1 MSAARAARASGRDLR
16 LDFFRGL
23 SLWFIFLDHISSNAV
38 SWVTVGNYG
47 FSDAA
52 EIFVFISGYTVAY
65 VYGRAIRDNGIIVGG
80 ARLWRR
86 AWQLY
91 VAFVFLVVIYIAQV
105 AYVSEH
111 FKNPLYPEELGVL
124 QFMKEPE
131 VALMQTAFL
140 RFMPQNVD
148 VLPLYIVLILCFPP
162 VLWAMLRRPDVV
174 LALSVLL
181 YALAR
186 IFGWTFTLYPSNQT
200 WFFNPFAWQLLF
212 VFGAWCALGGTKA
225 LKSLIESN
233 LLLALCI
240 VYLAGAGFLKL
251 SGYWPELVPNL
262 PDALKI
268 LPLDKTNLSLLRFAH
283 FLALALIVVRTIPMD
298 APLFGSSWARPIVL
312 CGQNSLEVFCAG
324 VFLSLTA
331 HFALRE
337 ISDKLLAQVVVSF
350 LGIGLMIM
358 LALALDW
365 YRAIERRPS
374 AAEPEPD
381 GGGTVS

>member
-1 MSAARAARASGRDLR
+1 MSVAGAARASGRDLR

-23 SLWFIFLDHISSNAV
+23 SLWFIFLDHIASNAV
-38 SWVTVGNYG
+38 SWITVGNYG

-65 VYGRAIRDNGIIVGG
+65 VYGRALQANGIVIGG

-140 RFMPQNVD
+140 RFMPQNID
-148 VLPLYIVLILCFPP
+148 VLPLYIVLIFFFPP
-162 VLWAMLRRPDVV
+162 VLWAMLRRPNLV

-186 IFGWTFTLYPSNQT
+186 HFGWTFTLYPSHQT

-212 VFGAWCALGGTKA
+212 VIGAWCAAGGAKA
-225 LKSLIESN
+225 IKPLFESKIVLVLCIFYLAAA
-233 LLLALCI
+233 LLL
-240 VYLAGAGFLKL
+240 KL
-251 SGYWPELVPNL
+251 TSYVPWL
-262 PDALKI
+262 IPHMPPSLMI
-268 LPLDKTNLSLLRFAH
+268 LPLDKTNLSPLRLAH
-283 FLALALIVVRTIPMD
+283 FLALALMVVRLVPMD
-298 APLFGSSWARPIVL
+298 AAFLRASWARPIVL

-331 HFALRE
+331 HFVLRE
-337 ISDKLLAQVVVSF
+337 ISDKLAAQVVVSF
-350 LGIGLMIM
+350 LGIGLMVM

-374 AAEPEPD
+374 TAEPEPD
-381 GGGTVS
+381 GGGIVS

>member
-1 MSAARAARASGRDLR
+1 MSAARAARASSRDLR

-23 SLWFIFLDHISSNAV
+23 SLWFIFLDHIASNAV
-38 SWVTVGNYG
+38 SWITVGNYG

-65 VYGRAIRDNGIIVGG
+65 VYGRALREHGLLIGG

-124 QFMKEPE
+124 QFMKEPD

-140 RFMPQNVD
+140 RFMPQNID
-148 VLPLYIVLILCFPP
+148 VLPLYIVLIFFFPP
-162 VLWAMLRRPDVV
+162 VLWAMLRWPNLV

-181 YALAR
+181 YALTR
-186 IFGWTFTLYPSNQT
+186 IFGWTLTLYPSQQT

-212 VFGAWCALGGTKA
+212 VIGAWCALGGAKA
-225 LKSLIESN
+225 LKGLIGSN
-233 LLLALCI
+233 VLLALC
-240 VYLAGAGFLKL
+240 VLYLAAAMVLKFT
-251 SGYWPELVPNL
+251 SYWPSLIPNL
-262 PDALKI
+262 PEGLLI
-268 LPLDKTNLSLLRFAH
+268 LPLDKSNLSLLRLAH
-283 FLALALIVVRTIPMD
+283 FLGLALIVVRTVPMD
-298 APLFGSSWARPIVL
+298 AAFLRSGWARPIVL

-324 VFLSLTA
+324 VFLSLSA
-331 HFALRE
+331 HFVLRE